1 MATKK
6 ISELTEAT
14 SLTLNDLLPIV
25 NGNETKNTKLEMLKD
40 FLSLGYEGHTI
51 YELNSSVNTL
61 DIDANTKDFADVTPE
76 LNTLINS
83 HFGETLLIVIR
94 DPSKA
99 NLGSDDY
106 LLFFSVSFKKITGNA
121 STNHTGLPTAIYF
134 GPSDTVRIGQFWMQF
149 DRSSDGTITINT
161 LTIRMPESIVMSTNV
176 LTKTNTSSYT
186 PSSDYNPAT
195 KKYVDDQITI
205 INNTIGDITTQL
217 EAI

>member
-61 DIDANTKDFADVTPE
+61 DIDANTKDFADATPE

-106 LLFFSVSFKKITGNA
+106 LLFFSVSFKKITGKA
-121 STNHTGLPTAIYF
+121 DTNHTGFPTAIYF
-134 GPSDTVRIGQFWMQF
+134 GPSDTVRIGRFWMEY

-161 LTIRMPESIVMSTNV
+161 LTIRMPESIVMSNDV

-186 PSSDYNPAT
+186 PDSDYNPAT
-195 KKYVDDQITI
+195 KKYVDDQITS
-205 INNTIGDITTQL
+205 INDTIGDITTQL